1 MFSIY
6 RLCEHPEY
14 TKPLLDEAEAMLKLP
29 ATDHYKHLPLME
41 SFLRETARHD
51 PLDSCTLL

>member
-6 RLCEHPEY
+6 RLCEHLQY
-14 TKPLLDEAEAMLKLP
+14 TKPLIDEIEEMLKLP
-29 ATDHYKHLPLME
+29 TKDHYKHLPLTE

-51 PLDSCTLL
+51 PLDSCKLL